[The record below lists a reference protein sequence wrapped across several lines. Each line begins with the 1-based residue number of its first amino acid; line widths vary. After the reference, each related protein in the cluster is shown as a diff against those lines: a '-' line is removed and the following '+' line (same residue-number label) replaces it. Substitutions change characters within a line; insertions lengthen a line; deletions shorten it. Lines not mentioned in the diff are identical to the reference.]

1 MNLHQIDNYWRL
13 APRDSAFKDFQKAVA
28 ATMKQFQPFPDPLIL
43 ETTGAYTWRVHVPFV
58 YISNSGARFTVQED
72 FETDLASIPR
82 FLQWL
87 PHLHP
92 NGRCR
97 RSAVLHDW
105 LYARPQW
112 NPQNLT
118 RQQADEIFREA
129 LQAEGLSRRTATVY
143 YWAVRLFGGRAWRK
157 R

>member
-1 MNLHQIDNYWRL
+1 MALFH
-13 APRDSAFKDFQKAVA
+13 
-28 ATMKQFQPFPDPLIL
+28 ATYAEQLRRALETVGAYIKGGSFPDPLIL
-43 ETTGAYTWRVHVPFV
+43 ETTGAYKWVV
-58 YISNSGARFTVQED
+58 YTQFAYIARSGARFTVPEG

-97 RSAVLHDW
+97 RAAVLHDW
-105 LYARPQW
+105 LYYRSEH
-112 NPQNLT
+112 T
-118 RQQADEIFREA
+118 RKTCDQLFREA

-143 YWAVRLFGGRAWRK
+143 YWAVRLFGGRAWRE

>member
-1 MNLHQIDNYWRL
+1 MEIHD
-13 APRDSAFKDFQKAVA
+13 AFKLTIEKVA
-28 ATMKQFQPFPDPLIL
+28 KKMLRFPDPLVL
-43 ETTGAYTWRVHVPFV
+43 ETTGAYKWRVYLPFA
-58 YISNSGARFTVQED
+58 YIRHTGTRFTVPEG

-82 FLQWL
+82 MLQWL

-105 LYARPQW
+105 LYQEKYS
-112 NPQNLT
+112 T
-118 RQQADEIFREA
+118 RQGADLIFREA
-129 LQAEGLSRRTATVY
+129 LQAEGLSERTATVY
-143 YWAVRLFGGRAWRK
+143 YWAVRLFGGKAWRK